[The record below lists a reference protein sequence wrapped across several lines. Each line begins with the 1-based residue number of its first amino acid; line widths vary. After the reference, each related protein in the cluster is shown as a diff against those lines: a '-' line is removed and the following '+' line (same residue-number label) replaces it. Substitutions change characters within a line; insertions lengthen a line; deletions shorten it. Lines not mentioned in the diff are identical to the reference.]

1 MVYTGKPSA
10 GCENCRYVERV
21 TSSLLLLTLPRKAK
35 KRCDQALPACERC
48 IRLGKACGGYRDL
61 NDLIFKNE
69 TASVA
74 RRASSQSETSQS
86 GTTSSSGTRQP
97 SPEKE
102 TMAKKF
108 FFSQFVTASHLSFL
122 DGVSPDNFLMKPIMA
137 CAVGAMA
144 NRENDARKREQARGY
159 YIEAIT
165 ATNAA
170 LRHPRK
176 VKEDNTIVAVSL
188 LSVFEVF
195 GCHCPISVLY
205 TNVILAYILGA
216 KHVGHIMATSCSR
229 LRPSVATTR
238 EEPDQNQDRRLAL

>member
-1 MVYTGKPSA
+1 MPVRWRRGI
-10 GCENCRYVERV
+10 G
-21 TSSLLLLTLPRKAK
+21 SSLLLLISARKAK

-48 IRLGKACGGYRDL
+48 VRLGKACGGYRDL

-86 GTTSSSGTRQP
+86 ATTSSSGTRQP

-102 TMAKKF
+102 NVAKKF
-108 FFSQFVTASHLSFL
+108 FFSQFITPSHLSFL
-122 DGVSPDNFLMKPIMA
+122 EGVSPDDFLLKPIMA

-159 YIEAIT
+159 YVEAIT

-188 LSVFEVF
+188 LSVFEVCGSLIQSYF
-195 GCHCPISVLY
+195 C
-205 TNVILAYILGA
+205 ILTY
-216 KHVGHIMATSCSR
+216 
-229 LRPSVATTR
+229 P
-238 EEPDQNQDRRLAL
+238 